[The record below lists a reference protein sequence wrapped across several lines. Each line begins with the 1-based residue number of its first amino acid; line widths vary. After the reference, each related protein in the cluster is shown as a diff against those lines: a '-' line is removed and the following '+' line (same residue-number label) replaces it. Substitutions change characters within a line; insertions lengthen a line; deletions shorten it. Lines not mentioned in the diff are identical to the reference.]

1 MFDNIGGKV
10 DEGPEA
16 EPAEGRHVLD
26 PEGHEGGGHDQPD
39 LLQQPSHLFQG
50 GLCHQEEPRICYRF
64 CNFHETLLKT

>member
-1 MFDNIGGKV
+1 MFDNIGDKV

-39 LLQQPSHLFQG
+39 LLQQPCHVLQG
-50 GLCHQEEPRICYRF
+50 SLCHQEKPRICHRLNVTF
-64 CNFHETLLKT
+64 M

>member
-1 MFDNIGGKV
+1 MFDNIGDKV

-39 LLQQPSHLFQG
+39 LFQRQSHLLQG
-50 GLCHQEEPRICYRF
+50 RLCHQEKPRICHRYRCKF
-64 CNFHETLLKT
+64 YKILST